1 MYKKEDYR
9 AYISGEDWDIL
20 FATPERYKIWKGRPL
35 VDITYLLD
43 DIECGWDMFKMLH
56 PGYDPDVLKIQL
68 NNWSQWWLD
77 TSTLEDDHYLIDHE
91 GNLW

>member
-9 AYISGEDWDIL
+9 AYISGGDCDIL
-20 FATPERYKIWKGRPL
+20 FATPKRYKIWRGSSL

-43 DIECGWDMFKMLH
+43 DVEGGWDMFKMLH
-56 PGYDPDVLKIQL
+56 PDYDPELLEIQL
-68 NNWSQWWLD
+68 NSWSKWWLD
-77 TSTLEDDHYLIDHE
+77 NSTLKDDHYLIDPK